1 MEMDTEYCQTVIE
14 EDIGYTATWIFDNM
28 GKTTETEIREKLERE
43 GAKVIST
50 QHLEKGGIT
59 INMEGKNV
67 VAKMS
72 NLNDWFAENKLR
84 IHIPK
89 YML

>member
-1 MEMDTEYCQTVIE
+1 M
-14 EDIGYTATWIFDNM
+14 GYTGTWIFDNM
-28 GKTTETEIREKLERE
+28 GKATETEIRETLKKA

-50 QHLEKGGIT
+50 QHLEKGGKA

-72 NLNDWFAENKLR
+72 NLKDWFA
-84 IHIPK
+84 
-89 YML
+89 